1 MISAARLAST
11 RIARATVTPR
21 AVTAV
26 GSTRSF
32 AIGDSLSSKVSDSS
46 LCIPTP
52 TSAGR
57 IHWISF
63 DVRLQNC
70 LEKVEEDRYIRAR
83 EQQIIESRRRV
94 AEAEAHAA
102 ELASADKAA
111 IAAKNATMH
120 EIADLLATTGDVVS
134 EAGLAN
140 LAALKHD

>member
-1 MISAARLAST
+1 MPFTDFYLIYVQISLW
-11 RIARATVTPR
+11 RAP
-21 AVTAV
+21 
-26 GSTRSF
+26 
-32 AIGDSLSSKVSDSS
+32 
-46 LCIPTP
+46 
-52 TSAGR
+52 
-57 IHWISF
+57 
-63 DVRLQNC
+63 Q
-70 LEKVEEDRYIRAR
+70 EKVEEDRYIRAR